1 MVSSHLAVIFDF
13 DDTLAPDSTTAFLAS
28 RGIDVEEFWG
38 VQARERLERGYDPP
52 LHYLQLMLSMT
63 APGQPLHGLSVQ
75 DLADFGATLDDRYFT
90 GLPGM
95 FGDIRDMVAEHRDL
109 TIDFFIVSSGM
120 QELITG
126 SRVVQE
132 HFAGVYA
139 CRFGSDDSGIVRD
152 IRRCV
157 TFTEKTRYLFE
168 INKGIQPE
176 DSDNNPGL
184 VNKDVPSSD
193 RRVPFENMV
202 YVGDGLTDIPCFSL
216 VKRNGGM
223 TFGVFDP
230 TKEKSAQRALKE
242 FLQAGRTVGT
252 HSPRYRPEDDLGA
265 LIRAAVVQRA
275 SVAELSSTQAM

>member
-13 DDTLAPDSTTAFLAS
+13 DDTLVPDSTTAFLAS
-28 RGIDVEEFWG
+28 RGIDMEQFWG
-38 VQARERLERGYDPP
+38 QEARERLERGYDPP
-52 LHYLQLMLSMT
+52 LHYLQLMLAKT
-63 APGQPLHGLSVQ
+63 APDQPLAGLSVQ
-75 DLADFGATLDDRYFT
+75 ELMDFGATLDHQYFT

-95 FGDIRDMVAEHRDL
+95 FDDIRELVAEHRDL
-109 TIDFFIVSSGM
+109 TVEFFIVSSGM
-120 QELITG
+120 QELISG
-126 SRVVQE
+126 SQVVQD
-132 HFAGVYA
+132 HFSGVYA
-139 CRFGSDDSGIVRD
+139 CRFGSDDDGLVRD

-168 INKGIQPE
+168 INKGIEPA
-176 DSDNNPGL
+176 DSDKNPGL
-184 VNKDVPSSD
+184 VNQDVAPAS

-230 TKEKSAQRALKE
+230 AKEQSAQRALKE

-252 HSPRYRPEDDLGA
+252 HSPRYGPEDDLGA
-265 LIRAAVVQRA
+265 LIRAAVAQRA
-275 SVAELSSTQAM
+275 SVVALSGSQAM